1 MLTYRKILPWFLL
14 LFLFLFLRMG
24 LAGLTGFAWDNHLWA
39 EWAAHT
45 RVHGLQ
51 KAYVGSGTDYPPLY
65 QYFLWLFAKINGDPA
80 LIEKRIYYLRIFT
93 LAFEFLSLWLVADM
107 TGRRK
112 HFLDVCILSVL
123 NVAFF
128 YNTVIWGQVDG
139 LLAALVI
146 ASVYTAW
153 KRWYVLSACCLV
165 LCLSFKI
172 QGIVFLPLWLLLW
185 TYGLRFEKRWWLKGG
200 LGLIAAA
207 LLQYL
212 IVLPFIQSAES
223 TAALKDAVFGAVG
236 RYPFVTLNAYNMWYW
251 LIPGNPRFYYDG
263 QAVLFGLTRKQ
274 WGLLLFFASSALALW
289 PLVKEWLSAFRR
301 QATYRP
307 LNAEKIF
314 LAGALVALLFFF
326 VNTQMHERYSHPAFI
341 FLLALAL
348 QTNDFKPYLLFSLAY
363 FLNLEGVLQWFNI
376 KNHFP
381 LPFRPP
387 LVAGLFLLLIGMLF
401 YKLYRRRMPGAD
413 HPLNDRLKSGS
424 RIADRAA
431 INSKS

>member
-1 MLTYRKILPWFLL
+1 MLAYRKILPWFLL

-24 LAGLTGFAWDNHLWA
+24 LAGLTGYAWDNHLWA
-39 EWAAHT
+39 EWASHI

-51 KAYVGSGTDYPPLY
+51 QAYVGSGTDYPPLY
-65 QYFLWLFAKINGDPA
+65 QYFLWLFGKLNGDPV

-93 LAFEFLSLWLVADM
+93 LVFEFFSLWLVADM
-107 TGRRK
+107 TGRRR
-112 HFLDVCILSVL
+112 HFLDVCVLSVL

-146 ASVYTAW
+146 AAIYGAW
-153 KRWYVLSACCLV
+153 KKYYVLSAVFLV
-165 LCLSFKI
+165 LSISFKI
-172 QGIVFLPLWLLLW
+172 QGIIFLPLWLLLW
-185 TYGLRFEKRWWLKGG
+185 THGLRFERKWWLKAG
-200 LGLIAAA
+200 LALLVAG

-212 IVLPFIQSAES
+212 VVWPFTRSPESIV
-223 TAALKDAVFGAVG
+223 ALKDAVFGSVG

-274 WGLLLFFASSALALW
+274 WGLLLFFATSLMALW
-289 PLVKEWLSAFRR
+289 PLLREWLAAFRGKNMY
-301 QATYRP
+301 QP
-307 LNAEKIF
+307 LSAEKIF
-314 LAGALVALLFFF
+314 VGGALVALLFFF

-376 KNHFP
+376 KNHFA
-381 LPFRPP
+381 LPFSPG

-401 YKLYRRRMPGAD
+401 YRLYRPK
-413 HPLNDRLKSGS
+413 PVQQKTLF
-424 RIADRAA
+424 
-431 INSKS
+431 